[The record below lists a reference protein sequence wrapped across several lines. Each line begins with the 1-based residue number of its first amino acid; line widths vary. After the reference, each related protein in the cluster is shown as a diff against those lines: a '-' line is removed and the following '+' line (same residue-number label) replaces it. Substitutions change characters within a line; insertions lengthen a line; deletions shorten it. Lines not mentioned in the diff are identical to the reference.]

1 MENSNQKVID
11 TLNHLIA
18 IAYDG
23 KNGYMNAAESVKE
36 EGMRNTFEH
45 FSQERENFII
55 QLQQQVIRL
64 GGEAQD
70 NGGPL
75 GAIHRTWMDMKS
87 IFTSGDKD
95 SIVSAC
101 ITGEETA
108 IKEYRESLEEPYITG
123 NVKQLIAEQLRGI
136 ESALSRIRAHANAPQ
151 DDWNTRSK
159 R

>member
-1 MENSNQKVID
+1 MENTNQKVID

-36 EGMRNTFEH
+36 EGIRNSFEH
-45 FSQERENFII
+45 FSQERENYII

-75 GAIHRTWMDMKS
+75 GALHRTWMDMKS

-95 SIVSAC
+95 AIVNAC

-108 IKEYRESLEEPYITG
+108 IKEYRDALEEPYITG
-123 NVKQLIAEQLRGI
+123 NIKQLLAEQLRGV
-136 ESALSRIRAHANAPQ
+136 ESALARVRAHVNTPQ
-151 DDWNTRSK
+151 EYGGSR